1 MAKQPKKRSS
11 SKPKSRTKSR
21 KRSINKPGVL
31 LVLLIIVVFAIIIS
45 YFMAGG
51 NFQQYFNQVKEKVST
66 VSGAEN
72 PETSDN
78 SSTTEMTDNTQK
90 ITEKLPSQKEK
101 PIPKTALEGTWVS
114 TLNGAML
121 TFKGN
126 TFELELISIEERP
139 KLKGHFKISESSLH
153 LVNTL
158 SDDLCGM
165 KEGVYHFEIKAD
177 ELILSTQNDP
187 CNMRKENLSSDWFK
201 L

>member
-90 ITEKLPSQKEK
+90 
-101 PIPKTALEGTWVS
+101 
-114 TLNGAML
+114 
-121 TFKGN
+121 
-126 TFELELISIEERP
+126 
-139 KLKGHFKISESSLH
+139 
-153 LVNTL
+153 
-158 SDDLCGM
+158 
-165 KEGVYHFEIKAD
+165 
-177 ELILSTQNDP
+177 
-187 CNMRKENLSSDWFK
+187 
-201 L
+201 